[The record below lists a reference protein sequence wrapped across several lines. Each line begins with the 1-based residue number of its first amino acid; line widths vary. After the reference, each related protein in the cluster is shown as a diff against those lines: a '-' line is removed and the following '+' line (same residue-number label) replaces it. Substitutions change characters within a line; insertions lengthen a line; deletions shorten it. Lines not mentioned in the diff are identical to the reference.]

1 MSLTLTD
8 KTFDLGVASTNDE
21 ISRLWDTEDV
31 CLYVKIFID
40 FVLHIVFYF
49 RVVVH
54 FFLYFV
60 VQYSFKRSNRN
71 IRTIVAYCLD
81 VYMYIR
87 KVFLYTCNGEVFLLV
102 RKDMDVNEH
111 ERIFRVRVMVSYA
124 TFKNISAISFLALHV
139 LLFCITQSL

>member
-1 MSLTLTD
+1 
-8 KTFDLGVASTNDE
+8 
-21 ISRLWDTEDV
+21 
-31 CLYVKIFID
+31 
-40 FVLHIVFYF
+40 
-49 RVVVH
+49 
-54 FFLYFV
+54 V

-111 ERIFRVRVMVSYA
+111 ERIFRVRVMASYA
-124 TFKNISAISFLALHV
+124 TFKNSSAISFLALHL

>member
-1 MSLTLTD
+1 M
-8 KTFDLGVASTNDE
+8 
-21 ISRLWDTEDV
+21 
-31 CLYVKIFID
+31 
-40 FVLHIVFYF
+40 HIVFYF

-60 VQYSFKRSNRN
+60 VQYSSKRSNRN

-81 VYMYIR
+81 VYMYIL
-87 KVFLYTCNGEVFLLV
+87 KVFMYTCNGEVFLLV

-124 TFKNISAISFLALHV
+124 TFKNISAISFLALHL

>member
-1 MSLTLTD
+1 MRFRGFEILKMYVCMSKYLLFLYCTLYFTSV
-8 KTFDLGVASTNDE
+8 L
-21 ISRLWDTEDV
+21 
-31 CLYVKIFID
+31 LYT
-40 FVLHIVFYF
+40 
-49 RVVVH
+49 

-60 VQYSFKRSNRN
+60 VQYSSKRSNRN

-111 ERIFRVRVMVSYA
+111 ERIFRVRVMASYA
-124 TFKNISAISFLALHV
+124 TFKNSSAISFLALHL